1 MNGSDVKINQGMK
14 NIPCLTSP
22 NFLNASLSISDVVRL
37 LRPESY
43 DTFKTNNQMNIMKDK
58 LNWTKN
64 DLINAI
70 DNFIFIYG
78 RGRGDKN

>member
-1 MNGSDVKINQGMK
+1 MNGANVKINQGMK

-22 NFLNASLSISDVVRL
+22 NFLNASLRVSDVVRL

-43 DTFKTNNQMNIMKDK
+43 DTFKTNNQMNIMKEK

-70 DNFIFIYG
+70 DNFSFIYG
-78 RGRGDKN
+78 GKRR